1 MQFPQVFFPLA
12 THQAVLLILYGV
24 ALLKKKKK
32 AKVGHD
38 SSKPADAPGP
48 SSESAGK
55 PPREPV
61 ETPTETKSV
70 PAPSLAAVGA

>member
-1 MQFPQVFFPLA
+1 MQFPQVFFPFA
-12 THQAVLLILYGV
+12 TLRVVLLILYGV

-32 AKVGHD
+32 AKVGHN

-48 SSESAGK
+48 SESTGK

-61 ETPTETKSV
+61 EAPAETKTV